1 MSKTFMKRMRAGA
14 WPLALGCFLFAE
26 IARADQSKG
35 IGDPMTFVLTS
46 PSFDDQGSI
55 PRKQSCEGGEVAP
68 SLSWSGAPGAS
79 KSFVLIVDDP
89 DAPDPQA
96 PKKTWVHWILYDIPP
111 TTTALPEGTTS
122 KTLPPGTREG
132 LNDWKRT
139 GYGGPCPP
147 TGRHRY
153 FHQLYALDIVLGDM
167 GHPTKAAVENAMKGH
182 IVAQARLVGTYQK
195 GQ

>member
-1 MSKTFMKRMRAGA
+1 MLKTFMKRMRAGA
-14 WPLALGCFLFAE
+14 EPLALGYFLFAE
-26 IARADQSKG
+26 MARADPSKG
-35 IGDPMTFVLTS
+35 VGDPMTFVLTS

-55 PRKQSCEGGEVAP
+55 PRKQSCEGGEVTP

-96 PKKTWVHWILYDIPP
+96 PKKTWVHWVLYDIPP

-132 LNDWKRT
+132 LNDW
-139 GYGGPCPP
+139 
-147 TGRHRY
+147 
-153 FHQLYALDIVLGDM
+153 
-167 GHPTKAAVENAMKGH
+167 
-182 IVAQARLVGTYQK
+182 
-195 GQ
+195 